1 MSTLFKESLSVV
13 NVGLAGFAADIVA
26 AGGDCIALDWQPPA
40 QGDRDAAWA
49 LATITK
55 HPRIERANEE
65 AFRRFAAAQPV
76 LVDMVPA
83 RDALPGMA
91 GGRRLI
97 LHAGPPIAWA
107 SMCGPMQGAILG
119 AAVLEGWADSVD
131 AATRLVEIGRD
142 RPRALPSPRRGRTD
156 GGDRQPVDA
165 AVGRREPHAR
175 QPRVQQLQ
183 RRARQGAALRR
194 QRTRGDR
201 APATSSRA
209 SSPPR
214 SARRSREPAAS
225 S

>member
-1 MSTLFKESLSVV
+1 MSTLFKESLSVI

-26 AGGDCIALDWQPPA
+26 AGGDCVALDWQPPA

-49 LATITK
+49 LATITN
-55 HPRIERANEE
+55 HPRVERANDE

-131 AATRLVEIGRD
+131 AATRLVETGAIDLEPCHHHGAVGPMAGIVSPSMPLWVVENRTHGNRAYSNCNEGLGKVLRFGANGPEVID
-142 RPRALPSPRRGRTD
+142 SPRAGSP
-156 GGDRQPVDA
+156 
-165 AVGRREPHAR
+165 
-175 QPRVQQLQ
+175 
-183 RRARQGAALRR
+183 
-194 QRTRGDR
+194 
-201 APATSSRA
+201 TSSRR
-209 SSPPR
+209 R